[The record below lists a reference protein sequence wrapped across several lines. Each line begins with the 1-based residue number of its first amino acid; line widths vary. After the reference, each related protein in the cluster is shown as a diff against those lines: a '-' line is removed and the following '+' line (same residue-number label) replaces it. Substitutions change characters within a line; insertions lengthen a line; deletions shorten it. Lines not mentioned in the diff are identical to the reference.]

1 MKYVQDVATT
11 LYGFRGYKRQKTK
24 NKQNGQRK
32 SEGEFKMAEEK
43 VFGKG
48 RMNDEELDN
57 VVGGTGYAYFTKGTK
72 DGQAGYYVMKCMTR
86 YTTQAQVL
94 AKYNDSNAMEEIVET
109 SNTPDG
115 GIHQHIRR
123 QNVMKFFIPEAE
135 AGAFVERCKND
146 ATVLLDFNSFPKE

>member
-1 MKYVQDVATT
+1 
-11 LYGFRGYKRQKTK
+11 
-24 NKQNGQRK
+24 
-32 SEGEFKMAEEK
+32 MAAEK
-43 VFGKG
+43 VFKNA

-57 VVGGTGYAYFTKGTK
+57 VVGGTGYAYFSKGTK
-72 DGQAGYYVMKCMTR
+72 DGQTGYYVMKCMTR

-94 AKYNDSNAMEEIVET
+94 AKYHDSNTMEEIVET

-115 GIHQHIRR
+115 GIQQHIRR

-146 ATVLLDFNSFPKE
+146 STELIDINSFPQQ